1 MQRYHVGH
9 KQLIRMV
16 GFNNNVKSLH
26 AELTTSW
33 NKQPH
38 LLCKETCGVYNNSSA
53 SFKAQCNGEIE
64 LKML

>member
-1 MQRYHVGH
+1 MQRYHVEH

-16 GFNNNVKSLH
+16 GFNDNVKSLH

-38 LLCKETCGVYNNSSA
+38 LLCKETCGVYNNSST
-53 SFKAQCNGEIE
+53 SFEAQWNDEIE